1 MVMIDYEPMLGSCIG
16 EVARH
21 ATAKKKFND
30 KLKAAIASKC
40 HLNTF
45 LKTMPYIRAKD
56 APLVKIPV
64 IQIAGFSAKLSAL
77 NLPKKKKNTIW
88 RMFALFLFLNRYD
101 NYNLSLL
108 NTWLTLYI

>member
-1 MVMIDYEPMLGSCIG
+1 MIDDEPMLDSCIG

-64 IQIAGFSAKLSAL
+64 IQIARFSAKLSAL
-77 NLPKKKKNTIW
+77 NLPKKKRILSGGCLLFFYSSIVTTITIC
-88 RMFALFLFLNRYD
+88 R
-101 NYNLSLL
+101 S
-108 NTWLTLYI
+108 